1 MEAGGWILEQ
11 AQPQGGAGRRLQ
23 GLCMVKLRKQDKRK
37 VLFSKR
43 LTDQKANFVA
53 EVHTQSI

>member
-1 MEAGGWILEQ
+1 MEQ